1 MLGIDMYLAPLIW
14 TVGACALSTE
24 FSQTFSALRA
34 VTPVQIVRFDL
45 LLEVPM
51 EIFAKPD
58 NAIMVKDGNTTI
70 LHTSS
75 LNTASRRINGTIFKF
90 NEPRE
95 ATVDAWFE
103 FRSAGATLVAGEK
116 RPITGCVN
124 SQHGDG
130 ALLTGGFNKNFGQS
144 SVMDLKYGFTFGYN
158 LSATLATNNA
168 LSSQVT
174 LTASYY
180 CMIKANSTGQ
190 IFIQPT
196 LLEYHKPSFRR
207 INVVKAAPW
216 YNPFGATPLA
226 LNIGQW
232 QTTDDFKMIHYKSKP
247 IILCVTEDKFLA
259 CDEEVFGDP
268 WAH

>member
-1 MLGIDMYLAPLIW
+1 MYLAPLIW